1 MTNFEQ
7 TLPAPQS
14 QLAKEILKDPY
25 HFEFLSMK
33 ERYDEH
39 DLEDALV
46 SNVTQ
51 FLLELGKGFSY
62 VGRQMELQMPCGQIF
77 FPDLLFY
84 HVPQHRYVV
93 IELKVVKFIPEFA
106 GKLNFY
112 VTAVDEL
119 LRGEGDNPTVGL
131 IICKSTDKT
140 VVEWSLRDINKPL
153 GVSSYQLEQVVERT
167 VKELELK
174 KDNSRK

>member
-1 MTNFEQ
+1 MNE
-7 TLPAPQS
+7 
-14 QLAKEILKDPY
+14 EYEEKD
-25 HFEFLSMK
+25 M
-33 ERYDEH
+33 
-39 DLEDALV
+39 EDALV
-46 SNVTQ
+46 DNVTQ

-62 VGRQMELQMPCGQIF
+62 VGRQMELQMPGGQTF

-84 HVPQHRYVV
+84 HIPQHRYVV
-93 IELKVVKFIPEFA
+93 IELKVVKYIPEFA

-119 LRGEGDNPTVGL
+119 LRGKSDNPTVGL

-153 GVSSYQLEQVVERT
+153 GVSSYQLEEVVERT

-174 KDNSRK
+174 KGVNSKL